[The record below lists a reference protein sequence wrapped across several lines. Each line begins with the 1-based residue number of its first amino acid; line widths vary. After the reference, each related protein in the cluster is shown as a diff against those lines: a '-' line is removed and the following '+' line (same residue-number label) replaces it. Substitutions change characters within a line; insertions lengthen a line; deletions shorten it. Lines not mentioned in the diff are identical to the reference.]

1 MNTTIYKRLFE
12 VHILHDY
19 FLSTPAGAPFSSLK
33 PEVQKAFLK
42 DELIH
47 QRYDIHRFLKIE
59 PSPAMKKTLKDY
71 HMRMVPTPLGFFL
84 GMEVKQI
91 QSDTDRSTFY
101 ESFISLG
108 NKLSMGFL
116 LRPNDE
122 LFFNYTNLP
131 LQDLLPARW
140 YFTNR
145 FEASTKSPDLKVLSA
160 LIPEKD
166 GAANYEMG
174 SLVKDGVQIQEAF
187 TSWETGPAFLNLAG
201 DGFVTGRD
209 RILLPKRFAYDL
221 GRAVNEEV
229 VFNLNK
235 GNSLIKSIQKKEG
248 IAARVVDLNFEK
260 QNNEAK
266 TPIPD
271 GEYTLKISAGPSD
284 RKVILDNNLY
294 EKSALGAIE
303 IFPFAGNPSF
313 DLLDQNG
320 RLITRIDQMGSK
332 QPHPVFEL
340 RFASRK
346 PFWRYFSAEKFDPNI
361 IETYKDF
368 LQHTDETKKV
378 LVSKEPHAFSKVV
391 HHFKKDLIP
400 PQPTPYA
407 LRWEA
412 GRYFTDIHLSSIAH
426 FKKD

>member
-1 MNTTIYKRLFE
+1 MNTTVYKRLFE

-19 FLSTPAGAPFSSLK
+19 FLSTPAGTPFSSLK

-59 PSPAMKKTLKDY
+59 PSPAMKKNLKDY

-91 QSDTDRSTFY
+91 QSNGSTFY
-101 ESFISLG
+101 KPFISLSD
-108 NKLSMGFL
+108 KLSMSFV

-160 LIPEKD
+160 LIPAKD
-166 GAANYEMG
+166 AAANYEMG
-174 SLVKDGVQIQEAF
+174 TLVKDGEQTQEAF
-187 TSWETGPAFLNLAG
+187 TAWEAGPAFLNLAG

-209 RILLPKRFAYDL
+209 RILLPKRFTYDL
-221 GRAVNEEV
+221 GRVINEEV

-235 GNSLIKSIQKKEG
+235 GNTLVKSIQKKEG
-248 IAARVVDLNFEK
+248 LAARVVDLNFEK

-271 GEYTLKISAGPSD
+271 GEYTLQVSAGLAD
-284 RKVILDNNLY
+284 RKVILDNTLY

-313 DLLDQNG
+313 DLLDQNN
-320 RLITRIDQMGSK
+320 RLMARIDQLGSK
-332 QPHPVFEL
+332 QLHPVFEL

-346 PFWRYFSAEKFDPNI
+346 PFWRYFSSEKFDPNI

-368 LQHTDETKKV
+368 LQNTDETKKV
-378 LVSKEPHAFSKVV
+378 LVSKEPRALSKVV
-391 HHFKKDLIP
+391 HHFNKDLIP
-400 PQPTPYA
+400 PQPTPYD

-412 GRYFTDIHLSSIAH
+412 GRYFTDIHLSSISQ